1 MQDPITI
8 DGMRAAAP
16 AVAGHVPRTPGVER
30 PGLSA
35 RSC

>member
-8 DGMRAAAP
+8 DGMRAAAL
-16 AVAGHVPRTPGVER
+16 AIAGHVLRTPGVER
-30 PGLSA
+30 PDLFA